1 MTRINHSL
9 AGRSAL
15 SCPAC
20 DNQVVREQWTDE
32 SFEYGVEERST
43 TLRVRVPLCHC
54 ENCGLEFTDHRAE
67 ELRHAA
73 VCRHLM
79 LLTPAEII
87 AIRERNGM
95 SQQAFAELSRIG
107 RASLARWESGSIVQN
122 ASVDSFL
129 YLLCFSEN
137 IERLRQ
143 RFTEPDASD
152 NADQA
157 RCTEPKARFRSLSTE
172 SINRCRSQA
181 ANFQL
186 HLNA

>member
-1 MTRINHSL
+1 MTRIEHSL
-9 AGRSAL
+9 AGRTTL

-20 DNQVVREQWTDE
+20 DKQVVQEQWIDE
-32 SFEYGVEERST
+32 SFEYGVGERST

-54 ENCGLEFTDHRAE
+54 ENCGLEFTDYRAE

-73 VCRHLM
+73 VCRHLK

-95 SQQAFAELSRIG
+95 SQQAFADLSRIG
-107 RASLARWESGSIVQN
+107 RASLARWESGSIFQN
-122 ASVDSFL
+122 ASVDGFL

-143 RFTEPDASD
+143 RSAEHDTGESTE
-152 NADQA
+152 
-157 RCTEPKARFRSLSTE
+157 TEKRVEAAARFRSLSVE
-172 SINRCRSQA
+172 SINRCRNQA